1 MSGRSFAA
9 APMYRGA
16 ICLGLIQAVL
26 LLVLSAAGS
35 AAEPASTRESIA
47 WNQDVRTAWQTS
59 IELHRPLLVF
69 ITMDDCMYCQKMK
82 KTTLLDRQV
91 VSALRTEF
99 VPVAVNVKDQPEL
112 VKRLLVKS
120 YPTTVI
126 ILNNGDVID
135 FIAGYQSAKQLHERL
150 VSTLRQAA
158 REQHA
163 TTVVR

>member
-1 MSGRSFAA
+1 MSGKPLAA
-9 APMYRGA
+9 KPTYRGA
-16 ICLGLIQAVL
+16 ICLGLIQVVL
-26 LLVLSAAGS
+26 LLVPTAPGS
-35 AAEPASTRESIA
+35 AVEPASVRGPVA

-59 IELHRPLLVF
+59 LELQRPLLVF

-82 KTTLLDRQV
+82 KTTLQDRQV
-91 VSALRTEF
+91 VSDLKSEF
-99 VPVAVNVKDQPEL
+99 VSVAVNVKDQPEL

-135 FIAGYQSAKQLHERL
+135 SIAGYQSAKQLHERL

-163 TTVVR
+163 TTVLR